1 MLNILLDL
9 FIYILLIMANAD
21 RCDGQYQTE
30 IVGKLDRGDLKNS
43 FFCFDN
49 DMMYSILSKG
59 V

>member
-30 IVGKLDRGDLKNS
+30 IVGKIDRGDLKNS
-43 FFCFDN
+43 FFLFRQ
-49 DMMYSILSKG
+49 
-59 V
+59 